1 MSSIQATEEE
11 TSTFLQLLES
21 ISEGQLTICAQLDEL
36 TLLMQMPSESTLD
49 VLEGLLNPMQL
60 HMRDLAGTVVSKM
73 EGK

>member
-1 MSSIQATEEE
+1 
-11 TSTFLQLLES
+11 
-21 ISEGQLTICAQLDEL
+21 LDEL